1 MVFSSSIF
9 LFYFLPVFLVVYF
22 LADRKYKNG
31 IALLASL
38 LFYGFGSPK
47 FLFILLLSILIDF
60 FIVREMAKS
69 QEPKRKKLFLTLSI
83 ILNIGLL
90 AYFKYANFFI
100 ENFNARIGLF
110 GANPMRWTKV
120 VLPIGI
126 SFFTFQKMSYSVD
139 VYRGTSAPL
148 KSIFDYALFIMLFPQ
163 LIAGPIVRYNEVA
176 QQIVNRQANET
187 LDNKLFG
194 FYRFVIGLSK
204 KMLIANVLGEYVDKV
219 FALPANEL
227 GMGTTWV
234 GILAY
239 TFQIYFD
246 FSGYSDMAIGIGRMI
261 GFKFPENF
269 NFPYISK
276 SVTEFWKRWHI
287 TLGSWMMDY
296 LYIPLGGNRKGKGRT
311 YLNLWIVFFLSGLWH
326 GASWNFVAWG
336 AYHGAFICLDKL
348 LKNGKRKTENGK
360 LSTTA
365 GRPFSVFRSPFSVL
379 LTFVI
384 VMVGWVLFR
393 ADTLGYAVQYLGTMF
408 GFNGQAPMVFITPQ
422 LVFTLI
428 VAAFFSFLGLSAK
441 VSAKIK
447 SANLAKEKSAN
458 LANLTNF
465 NSPNSLNSPI
475 INNSPNSLNSPTKK
489 TSPVLS
495 VLAGVVI
502 VVLLLLSASFIL
514 KGSFNPFI
522 YFRF

>member
-9 LFYFLPVFLVVYF
+9 LFWFLPVFLGVYF
-22 LADRKYKNG
+22 LVDRRYKNAV
-31 IALLASL
+31 ALLASL

-47 FLFILLLSILIDF
+47 FLLVLLLSITIDYF
-60 FIVREMAKS
+60 LVRQINKNDD
-69 QEPKRKKLFLTLSI
+69 PKRRKLFLVFSI

-100 ENFNARIGLF
+100 DNFNALLSAF
-110 GANPMRWTKV
+110 GSSPVRWTKV

-126 SFFTFQKMSYSVD
+126 SFFTFQKMSYSID
-139 VYRGTSAPL
+139 VYRKTSAPL
-148 KSIFDYALFIMLFPQ
+148 KNIFDYALFIMLFPQ
-163 LIAGPIVRYNEVA
+163 LIAGPIVRYNEIA
-176 QQIVNRQANET
+176 DQITDRSANET
-187 LDNKLFG
+187 IDNKIFG

-204 KMLIANVLGEYVDKV
+204 KMLIANILAEYVDQV
-219 FALPANEL
+219 FALPTNQIGVSTAWL
-227 GMGTTWV
+227 

-269 NFPYISK
+269 NNPYISR

-326 GASWNFVAWG
+326 GAAWTFVAWG
-336 AYHGAFICLDKL
+336 AYHGLFICLDKL
-348 LKNGKRKTENGK
+348 FKVRGERLEVRGAFRKR
-360 LSTTA
+360 LSPLT
-365 GRPFSVFRSPFSVL
+365 SNLSVL
-379 LTFVI
+379 FTFII
-384 VMVGWVLFR
+384 VMIGWVLFR
-393 ADTLGYAVQYLGTMF
+393 SDTIDYAVRYVGVMF
-408 GFNGQAPMVFITPQ
+408 GANGALPTLFVNSHF
-422 LVFTLI
+422 VFTLVI
-428 VAAFFSFLGLSAK
+428 AAFFSFFGLTKAGDK
-441 VSAKIK
+441 A
-447 SANLAKEKSAN
+447 LDFF
-458 LANLTNF
+458 F
-465 NSPNSLNSPI
+465 NRKAYN
-475 INNSPNSLNSPTKK
+475 TKQ
-489 TSPVLS
+489 
-495 VLAGVVI
+495 VVWVGLVMI
-502 VVLLLLSASFIL
+502 VLLVLSASFIL

>member
-22 LADRKYKNG
+22 LVGKKLKNG
-31 IALLASL
+31 VALLASL
-38 LFYGFGSPK
+38 VFYGFGSPR
-47 FLFILLLSILIDF
+47 FLLLLLLSILIDYF
-60 FIVREMAKS
+60 LVREIPKS
-69 QEPKRKKLFLTLSI
+69 TETKRRKLFLTLSI

-100 ENFNARIGLF
+100 ENFNALL
-110 GANPMRWTKV
+110 GALGTNPIRWTKV
-120 VLPIGI
+120 ILPIGI

-139 VYRGTSAPL
+139 VYRGTSEPL
-148 KSIFDYALFIMLFPQ
+148 KSIADYALFIMLFPQ

-176 QQIVNRQANET
+176 SQIVDRSANET
-187 LDNKLFG
+187 IDNKLLG

-204 KMLIANVLGEYVDKV
+204 KMLIANILAEYVDKV
-219 FALPANEL
+219 FALPATEIGVATAWL
-227 GMGTTWV
+227 

-287 TLGSWMMDY
+287 TLGNWMMDY
-296 LYIPLGGNRKGKGRT
+296 LYIPLGGNRKGKRRT

-326 GASWNFVAWG
+326 GAAWNFVVWG
-336 AYHGAFICLDKL
+336 AYHGLFICLDKIM
-348 LKNGKRKTENGK
+348 KNLEFRDNSKPSKFSILNSK
-360 LSTTA
+360 LSIL
-365 GRPFSVFRSPFSVL
+365 P
-379 LTFVI
+379 TFLI
-384 VMVGWVLFR
+384 VMIGWVLFR
-393 ADTLGYAVQYLGTMF
+393 ADTLGHAMQYIGTMF
-408 GFNGQAPMVFITPQ
+408 GFHGTAPVMFTDPQFI
-422 LVFTLI
+422 FTLI
-428 VAAFFSFLGLSAK
+428 VAAFFSFIGLSANF
-441 VSAKIK
+441 ANFIE
-447 SANLAKEKSAN
+447 SANFAN
-458 LANLTNF
+458 
-465 NSPNSLNSPI
+465 S
-475 INNSPNSLNSPTKK
+475 NSPNSLNSPTKLIL
-489 TSPVLS
+489 TGL
-495 VLAGVVI
+495 VI
-502 VVLLLLSASFIL
+502 LILLVLSASFIL

>member
-1 MVFSSSIF
+1 MVFSSSVF
-9 LFYFLPVFLVVYF
+9 LFCFLPVFLAVYF

-31 IALLASL
+31 VALIASL
-38 LFYGFGSPK
+38 LFYGFGSPR
-47 FLFILLLSILIDF
+47 FLLVLLLSILIDY
-60 FIVREMAKS
+60 FIVRKMANS
-69 QEPKRKKLFLTLSI
+69 QEPKRKKLFLILSI

-100 ENFNARIGLF
+100 ENFNALIGAF
-110 GANPMRWTKV
+110 GANPVRWTKV

-176 QQIVNRQANET
+176 AQIVDRSANET
-187 LDNKLFG
+187 IDNKLFG

-219 FALPANEL
+219 FAMPASEM
-227 GMGTTWV
+227 GMATAWI

-269 NFPYISK
+269 NYPYISK

-326 GASWNFVAWG
+326 GAAWNFVVWG
-336 AYHGAFICLDKL
+336 AYHGLFICLDKL
-348 LKNGKRKTENGK
+348 FKVKGERLKVKGTSY
-360 LSTTA
+360 LSTFT
-365 GRPFSVFRSPFSVL
+365 SHLS
-379 LTFVI
+379 TFLI

-393 ADTLGYAVQYLGTMF
+393 ADTLGYAVQYIGTMF
-408 GFNGQAPMVFITPQ
+408 GFHGQAPTANVTPQ

-428 VAAFFSFLGLSAK
+428 VAAFFSFLGLFTTG
-441 VSAKIK
+441 K
-447 SANLAKEKSAN
+447 SANGKSAN

-465 NSPNSLNSPI
+465 NSL
-475 INNSPNSLNSPTKK
+475 NSLNSPTTDNSPRKK

-495 VLAGVVI
+495 VVVGVII